1 VRRGSREVGSCWIER
16 LKERAERLKTD
27 SYALYLACRDQRTPW
42 YAKVWLALVLGY
54 LASPIDL
61 IPDFIPVIGYLDDLL
76 LVPAGLALA
85 VRVIPRDVID
95 DCRVRARAAL
105 HGGLK
110 KNWVVAI
117 LIISVWMLVLCLVAR
132 WLWRILR
139 KAF

>member
-1 VRRGSREVGSCWIER
+1 MSLNKRIASW
-16 LKERAERLKTD
+16 AERLRAE
-27 SYALYLACRDQRTPW
+27 SYAMCLACRDPRTPW
-42 YAKVWLALVLGY
+42 YAKAWLALVLGY

-85 VRVIPRDVID
+85 VRMIPKAVID
-95 DCRVRARAAL
+95 DCRARARDEL
-105 HGGLK
+105 YSGLK
-110 KNWVVAI
+110 KNWMVAI

-139 KAF
+139 KAS